1 VSSTDPADNRFMEQ
15 AIDIAISAAAAGEV
29 PVGALVVIDGSVA
42 GSGRNDREGT
52 NDPTAHAEIVALRAA
67 AMAAGSWRLPKS
79 TVYVTLEPCLMCAG
93 AILNARVA
101 RVVYGAMDPKGGA
114 MGSLY
119 NLAVDPR
126 LNHELEL
133 TRGVAAERCGA
144 LLSDYFHGLRGAKP
158 RVDG

>member
-1 VSSTDPADNRFMEQ
+1 MSSTDPADNRFMEQ
-15 AIDIAISAAAAGEV
+15 AIDIAMSAAAAGEV

-42 GSGRNDREGT
+42 GCGRNDREGS

-67 AMAAGSWRLPKS
+67 ALAAGSWRLPEA

-133 TRGVAAERCGA
+133 TWGVAAERCGA

-158 RVDG
+158 RVDE